1 MENLQ
6 QIGLF
11 ETPAPF
17 QRSSR
22 TSKAAAKAIQP
33 KAPTKRAIVL
43 AFVKGRALQGAT
55 NNEIAECNGMKL
67 QTVCPRVNE
76 LTTKY
81 LLRDSGKTRDGSTV
95 WIAV

>member
-1 MENLQ
+1 MQQ

-11 ETPAPF
+11 DVPAPY

-43 AFVKGRALQGAT
+43 AFVKGRSLRGAT
-55 NNEIAECNGMKL
+55 NNEIAESNGMKL
-67 QTVCPRVNE
+67 QTVCPQSE
-76 LTTKY
+76 
-81 LLRDSGKTRDGSTV
+81 
-95 WIAV
+95 

>member
-1 MENLQ
+1 MENL

-43 AFVKGRALQGAT
+43 AFV
-55 NNEIAECNGMKL
+55 I
-67 QTVCPRVNE
+67 
-76 LTTKY
+76 
-81 LLRDSGKTRDGSTV
+81 S
-95 WIAV
+95 